1 MTNDDRLIVIE
12 SHLRDALFLIGSA
25 ARWGQ
30 ILDDQLVDWT
40 LRELRFGCNALRAA
54 VLAAYRLKLRAE
66 VPDKTRH
73 IRAKRQVT
81 RTRRASPAPTPD
93 ARTARTARG
102 TRTR

>member
-1 MTNDDRLIVIE
+1 MIDDAGLLVIE
-12 SHLRDALFLIGSA
+12 AHLRDALYLIGSA

-54 VLAAYRLKLRAE
+54 VLAAHRLKLRAE
-66 VPDKTRH
+66 VPDKTRY
-73 IRAKRQVT
+73 IRAKHQVT
-81 RTRRASPAPTPD
+81 HTHTPAPAPTPD

-102 TRTR
+102 RRTR